1 MSNITFNFNC
11 LYFVR
16 ALLLDC
22 NCYKPSNCIRLFVGI
37 FTAHSCM
44 IEFLLE
50 YILVIN
56 RVFSNMT
63 QQSTCITT
71 LNLCIPS
78 LFTFFC
84 MQISHERV
92 NFICEKSHIF
102 LSVYLSS
109 GLISCKDFD
118 HDIHWSIFITF
129 SRSKSS
135 IYFCICSTEKV

>member
-1 MSNITFNFNC
+1 
-11 LYFVR
+11 
-16 ALLLDC
+16 
-22 NCYKPSNCIRLFVGI
+22 
-37 FTAHSCM
+37 
-44 IEFLLE
+44 
-50 YILVIN
+50 
-56 RVFSNMT
+56 MT

-84 MQISHERV
+84 VQISHKCV

-135 IYFCICSTEKV
+135 IYFWICSTEKCFLDLLLGYLWLPILPRKSNISRVGLPQINVNWPCILITGPSWYLCIYMKTLNK